1 MTRIPASPAP
11 AETPMIP
18 GEASGLRMMLCRIVP
33 AAARQAP
40 VRAPSRIRGRRMLM
54 IICVSIPSGRS
65 HSRRRISAAVSFSA
79 PKRRLSTMAAPSS
92 AAATMQKQL
101 LPAAL

>member
-18 GEASGLRMMLCRIVP
+18 GDASGLRMMLCRIVP

-54 IICVSIPSGRS
+54 MIWVSIPSGRS
-65 HSRRRISAAVSFSA
+65 HKRRRISMVPSFSA
-79 PKRRLSTMAAPSS
+79 PKRRLSTMAAASS
-92 AAATMQKQL
+92 NAVTMQKHVR
-101 LPAAL
+101 PAAL